1 MLWDYLI
8 NNLYYWWNNSFLIFR
23 HGQGKY
29 ILNDPKHSVRNGIW
43 DDGKRVKWINDK
55 GDEEKSEEEN
65 DNWKINKN
73 MKTFLTN

>member
-1 MLWDYLI
+1 MEIRKIVIYNYFQNKL
-8 NNLYYWWNNSFLIFR
+8 SFFFFIIIFTR

-55 GDEEKSEEEN
+55 GDEEKSEEEEN
-65 DNWKINKN
+65 N
-73 MKTFLTN
+73 